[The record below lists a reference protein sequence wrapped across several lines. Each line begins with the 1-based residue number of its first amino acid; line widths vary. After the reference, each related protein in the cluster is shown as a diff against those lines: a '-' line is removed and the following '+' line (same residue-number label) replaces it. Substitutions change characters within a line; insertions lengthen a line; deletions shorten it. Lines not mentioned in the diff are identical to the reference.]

1 MRSYGRFVIPAL
13 LTILA
18 IMATLGLTA
27 FQAPTALATTPT
39 YTLTAIPDQAAYY
52 YNATPVLSV
61 TLEYKDSPAITVKM
75 SIAEYEHDLE
85 TGISISGEGTYTAS
99 YNLWLDGD
107 SDNVNDYTNATGTK
121 AFTLRVIET
130 TNGFVLAQAT
140 FVINVQTES
149 VMIAVAWEDQNG
161 DRRIDVNEPVIL
173 HIQIVWAFLDKS
185 ESANLY
191 VGDTLVGT
199 VSLTAGSGQTTTT
212 HMVTFN
218 TGGTHT
224 LLIKLVDATG
234 EELASTIL
242 TLSVVSPEHG
252 QSWLDR
258 ILSTEGI
265 LLIML
270 AVVVVLLIVIAA
282 RR

>member
-1 MRSYGRFVIPAL
+1 VIPAL
-13 LTILA
+13 LAILT

-75 SIAEYEHDLE
+75 NIAEYEHDLE
-85 TGISISGEGTYTAS
+85 TGISISGTGTYTAS

-185 ESANLY
+185 ESANIY

-199 VSLTAGSGQTTTT
+199 VSLTAGQGQTTTT
-212 HMVTFN
+212 HMVTFD
-218 TGGTHT
+218 TAGTHT
-224 LLIKLVDATG
+224 LLIKLVNTSG

-242 TLSVVSPEHG
+242 TLSVIDTTHG
-252 QSWLDR
+252 QSGFYR

-270 AVVVVLLIVIAA
+270 AVVVVLLIVIAV